1 MNGLLIQW
9 VISATIP
16 SQGTILQFPMSFS
29 ATNYVVADS
38 RYGENPKDT
47 TGHFTKY
54 TYGISV
60 NPENAHITDF
70 IFIGY

>member
-1 MNGLLIQW
+1 
-9 VISATIP
+9 
-16 SQGTILQFPMSFS
+16 MSFS
-29 ATNYVVADS
+29 TTNYVVADS
-38 RYGENPKDT
+38 KYGENPKDT

>member
-1 MNGLLIQW
+1 MRYLEQW
-9 VISATIP
+9 LRSATIP
-16 SQGTILQFPMSFS
+16 SDGITLQFPMSFS
-29 ATNYVVADS
+29 TTNYVVAES
-38 RYGENPKDT
+38 RYGENIHDA